1 MQGKIFLPR
10 SDLNYGHPIST
21 GRRSMDNAEVLDFVS
36 TTDASEPEYQAR
48 HVGRAKYA
56 IVLSGERD
64 EVVGWR
70 YDEESAIKVA
80 QALNLAKGGSQ
91 RAGHLVALSAIAT

>member
-1 MQGKIFLPR
+1 MDSSETAFA
-10 SDLNYGHPIST
+10 SST
-21 GRRSMDNAEVLDFVS
+21 N
-36 TTDASEPEYQAR
+36 ASEPREYHAR

-64 EVVGWR
+64 EVVGWG

-80 QALNLAKGGSQ
+80 QALNLAE
-91 RAGHLVALSAIAT
+91 RP

>member
-1 MQGKIFLPR
+1 
-10 SDLNYGHPIST
+10 
-21 GRRSMDNAEVLDFVS
+21 MDNAEILAFGRG
-36 TTDASEPEYQAR
+36 TDADEPKYQAR

-64 EVVGWR
+64 EVVGWG

-80 QALNLAKGGSQ
+80 QALNLAEG
-91 RAGHLVALSAIAT
+91 L